1 MKYNTHISIIIP
13 VLNQEV
19 DLDRCLR
26 HLMAFGK
33 QAEIIVVDGGSV
45 DSSVAVA
52 QDFPVKVYASDQ
64 GRAVQMNLGAKKAT
78 RDILYFLQPDT
89 LPPETFVLDIYDTML
104 EGYEAGCFRV
114 KYQSQSW
121 TVRMENILAK
131 YGMKWSGSADH
142 SLFLFR
148 EKFMEL
154 DGFDESLEFL
164 EDFDLID
171 RLKKEDA
178 FHVVESDI
186 EVSKRKYVETSF
198 FRMQLA
204 QILVYQMYR
213 LGYHHTLL
221 RNTYLKML
229 QRPR

>member
-1 MKYNTHISIIIP
+1 MNYNTHISIIIP
-13 VLNQEV
+13 VLNQEI

-26 HLMAFGK
+26 HLMAHGK
-33 QAEIIVVDGGSV
+33 QAEIIVVDGGSR

-52 QDFPVKVYASDQ
+52 QDYPVKVYASEK

-89 LPPETFVLDIYDTML
+89 LPPDRFVLDIYNTML
-104 EGYEAGCFRV
+104 DGFEAGCFRV

-121 TVRMENILAK
+121 TARMEKILAK

-148 EKFMEL
+148 EKFLEL
-154 DGFDESLEFL
+154 GGFDESLELL

-171 RLKKEDA
+171 RLKAEDA
-178 FHVVESDI
+178 FHVVENEI
-186 EVSKRKYVETSF
+186 EVSKRKYAETSF
-198 FRMQLA
+198 FRLQFA
-204 QILVYQMYR
+204 QVLVYQMYR

-221 RNTYLKML
+221 KNTYLKLL
-229 QRPR
+229 QRP

>member
-1 MKYNTHISIIIP
+1 MKYNTHISIVIP
-13 VLNQEV
+13 VLNQED

-33 QAEIIVVDGGSV
+33 QAEIIVVDGGSR
-45 DSSVAVA
+45 DSTVAVA
-52 QDFPVKVYASDQ
+52 QEFPVKVFASEE
-64 GRAVQMNLGAKKAT
+64 GRAVQMNLGARKAS

-89 LPPETFVLDIYDTML
+89 LPPETFVLDIYNTLL

-114 KYQSQSW
+114 KYQSRTW
-121 TVRMENILAK
+121 TARMEKILSR

-148 EKFMEL
+148 EKFLEL

-178 FHVVESDI
+178 FHVVENDI
-186 EVSKRKYVETSF
+186 EVSKRKYEDTSF
-198 FRMQLA
+198 FRVQLA
-204 QILVYQMYR
+204 QVLIYQMYR

-221 RNTYLKML
+221 RNTYLKLL
-229 QRPR
+229 QQ